1 MAFPTLWRADVPAN
15 WNDLFTSRREIDRV
29 FDRFF
34 GQANGV
40 VGPWVPVVDVR
51 ETKDAIEVVA
61 ELPGLSPEDVEVNV
75 ENNVLTIAGE
85 KKQEVA
91 EGSPEAEHI
100 GARFEHG
107 LLTVMLPKAEAA
119 KPRRVAP
126 ISLLKATAR
135 LSVSASHSLRLTVSA
150 SLLPSTR
157 RCGRRR
163 SSRSAT
169 SPRCWS
175 DAGTRAPPA
184 RSCRRRR
191 RSPAR

>member
-40 VGPWVPVVDVR
+40 VGPWSPVVDVR

-61 ELPGLSPEDVEVNV
+61 ELPGLRPEDVEVNV

-85 KKQEVA
+85 KKQEVT
-91 EGSPEAEHI
+91 ERSPEAEYHLVERRCGRFERSFTLPRSVDAEHI

-119 KPRRVAP
+119 KPRRVE
-126 ISLLKATAR
+126 IR
-135 LSVSASHSLRLTVSA
+135 
-150 SLLPSTR
+150 TR
-157 RCGRRR
+157 
-163 SSRSAT
+163 
-169 SPRCWS
+169 
-175 DAGTRAPPA
+175 
-184 RSCRRRR
+184 
-191 RSPAR
+191 